1 MCNPYTR
8 SASHILGF
16 LYEKFGEFRLKPNT
30 QDCVRHP
37 VSAEAAPNR
46 STPRR
51 QVGLEKNESFRR
63 NGEIIAQSPEKR
75 GCFQNK
81 PLKINYLCEFQK

>member
-1 MCNPYTR
+1 MCSLYTR
-8 SASHILGF
+8 SASNIFGLFESFGGF
-16 LYEKFGEFRLKPNT
+16 QWKPNT

-37 VSAEAAPNR
+37 DTAEAAPNR

-51 QVGLEKNESFRR
+51 QVGLEKINSFRR